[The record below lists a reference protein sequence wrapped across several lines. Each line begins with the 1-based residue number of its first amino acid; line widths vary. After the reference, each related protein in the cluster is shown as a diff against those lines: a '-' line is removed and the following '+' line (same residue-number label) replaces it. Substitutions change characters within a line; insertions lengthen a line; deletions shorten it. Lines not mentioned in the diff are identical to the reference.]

1 MLLGSKLLDVAVNSN
16 LNKASDCA
24 QPDQH
29 FHAIRP
35 RRATPRKP
43 TLSNRDAA
51 IHTSSNHDSIPMSD
65 IPTPPEQASEPAGDA
80 AGTQVVPMVL
90 ISQEQRN
97 ALIDYLAKMP
107 YQDVAAGISFL
118 REAPVVNVNITSR
131 EATDGDS

>member
-1 MLLGSKLLDVAVNSN
+1 
-16 LNKASDCA
+16 
-24 QPDQH
+24 
-29 FHAIRP
+29 
-35 RRATPRKP
+35 
-43 TLSNRDAA
+43 
-51 IHTSSNHDSIPMSD
+51 MSD